1 MSDYFDNNDTFDN
14 DGQMEFD
21 VPGQRLGSRE
31 SDFEDN
37 ADRTVT
43 GLYNRLRRADQEYFK
58 RAVRLLLSGTYIL
71 QMDYDTETGLLSRNG
86 DYIFIESNY
95 DLLYLYF
102 EMGGFELVHDKD
114 NGLFALQSE
123 SDFARF
129 HFNLNTTRIAL
140 ALRCIYQKKYSD
152 PSTGDQITSDV
163 GEVVQF
169 LKDNVKVDITSNK
182 QQMANDFKTFVSFH
196 IIEKGKGEWR
206 DPQTMFRITP
216 AILHLVS
223 AAKVS
228 ELLELKDEMEEQQ
241 AYME

>member
-1 MSDYFDNNDTFDN
+1 MSDYYNNDLYEN
-14 DGQMEFD
+14 DDQLEFD
-21 VPGQRLGSRE
+21 VPQSTKGSRE

-43 GLYNRLRRADQEYFK
+43 GLYNRLRRYDQDYFK

-86 DYIFIESNY
+86 DYIFIESNF

-123 SDFARF
+123 SDTARF

-182 QQMANDFKTFVSFH
+182 QQMANDFKTFVNFH

-223 AAKVS
+223 AAKVT
-228 ELLELKDEMEEQQ
+228 ELLELRDEMEEDKDI
-241 AYME
+241 

>member
-1 MSDYFDNNDTFDN
+1 MNDYYNND
-14 DGQMEFD
+14 DGYSNNGQLEFEVMEE
-21 VPGQRLGSRE
+21 VKGSRE

-43 GLYNRLRRADQEYFK
+43 GLYNRLRRSDREYFK
-58 RAVRLLLSGTYIL
+58 KVVGILLSGTYVL
-71 QMDYDTETGLLSRNG
+71 QMDYDTQTGLLSRNN

-102 EMGGFELVHDKD
+102 EMGGFDLIHDKD

-129 HFNLNTTRIAL
+129 HFNLNSTRIAL

-152 PSTGDQITSDV
+152 PSTGDQITSNV

-182 QQMANDFKTFVSFH
+182 QQMANDFKTFVNFK
-196 IIEKGKGEWR
+196 IIEKGNGEWR

-223 AAKVS
+223 AAKVTQ
-228 ELLELKDEMEEQQ
+228 LLELKDSMGEIDDKT
-241 AYME
+241 